1 MKRMGDKGRYDASNQ
16 LRTLVVMQ
24 VLGNSKEFFKPTNKL
39 KDTAGFFTTTKVPD
53 AIINPNNFAQYIL
66 FGGSSAKHN
75 ALTDLQYKRWCMAE
89 VEYQGFKISGGKLM
103 IILPLLGTLGGGI
116 YAGFEFWKDYTDM
129 KQQIQEYVAPD
140 LSGLDKKLDVLK
152 QKMAGVE
159 DSVVKGTDYT
169 RDIKNDLKKDIARL
183 EKVVDSTERRV
194 KKSEQS
200 RRDST
205 ERAESRVRGYITKA
219 DDKARDSITKAED
232 RFDKRREQL
241 RKNMTDLE
249 NRVNSELS
257 ALKKE
262 LDKKIKK
269 ALENPLAKLK

>member
-1 MKRMGDKGRYDASNQ
+1 M
-16 LRTLVVMQ
+16 
-24 VLGNSKEFFKPTNKL
+24 
-39 KDTAGFFTTTKVPD
+39 
-53 AIINPNNFAQYIL
+53 AQ
-66 FGGSSAKHN
+66 
-75 ALTDLQYKRWCMAE
+75 

-169 RDIKNDLKKDIARL
+169 RDIKNDLKKDITRL
-183 EKVVDSTERRV
+183 ENVVDSTERRV

-200 RRDST
+200 MRDST
-205 ERAESRVRGYITKA
+205 ERSESRVRGYITKA

>member
-1 MKRMGDKGRYDASNQ
+1 M
-16 LRTLVVMQ
+16 
-24 VLGNSKEFFKPTNKL
+24 
-39 KDTAGFFTTTKVPD
+39 
-53 AIINPNNFAQYIL
+53 AQ
-66 FGGSSAKHN
+66 
-75 ALTDLQYKRWCMAE
+75 
-89 VEYQGFKISGGKLM
+89 VEYQGFKLSGGKLM
-103 IILPLLGTLGGGI
+103 IILPLLGTLGTGI
-116 YAGFEFWKDYTDM
+116 YAGFEFWKDYTNM

-169 RDIKNDLKKDIARL
+169 RDIKNDLKKDITRL
-183 EKVVDSTERRV
+183 ENVVDSTERRV

-200 RRDST
+200 MRDST
-205 ERAESRVRGYITKA
+205 ERSESRVRGYITKA

>member
-1 MKRMGDKGRYDASNQ
+1 M
-16 LRTLVVMQ
+16 
-24 VLGNSKEFFKPTNKL
+24 
-39 KDTAGFFTTTKVPD
+39 
-53 AIINPNNFAQYIL
+53 AQ
-66 FGGSSAKHN
+66 
-75 ALTDLQYKRWCMAE
+75 
-89 VEYQGFKISGGKLM
+89 VEYQGFKLSGGKLM
-103 IILPLLGTLGGGI
+103 IILPLLGTLGTGV
-116 YAGFEFWKDYTDM
+116 YAGFEFWKDYTNM

-169 RDIKNDLKKDIARL
+169 RDIKNDLKKDITRL
-183 EKVVDSTERRV
+183 ETVVDSTERRV

-200 RRDST
+200 MRDST
-205 ERAESRVRGYITKA
+205 ERSESRVRGYITKA

>member
-1 MKRMGDKGRYDASNQ
+1 M
-16 LRTLVVMQ
+16 
-24 VLGNSKEFFKPTNKL
+24 
-39 KDTAGFFTTTKVPD
+39 
-53 AIINPNNFAQYIL
+53 AQ
-66 FGGSSAKHN
+66 
-75 ALTDLQYKRWCMAE
+75 

-169 RDIKNDLKKDIARL
+169 RDIKNDLKKDITRL
-183 EKVVDSTERRV
+183 EKVVDSTDRMV
-194 KKSEQS
+194 KKSEQ
-200 RRDST
+200 RMRDST
-205 ERAESRVRGYITKA
+205 ERPESRVRGYITKA

>member
-1 MKRMGDKGRYDASNQ
+1 
-16 LRTLVVMQ
+16 
-24 VLGNSKEFFKPTNKL
+24 
-39 KDTAGFFTTTKVPD
+39 
-53 AIINPNNFAQYIL
+53 
-66 FGGSSAKHN
+66 
-75 ALTDLQYKRWCMAE
+75 MAE
-89 VEYQGFKISGGKLM
+89 VEYQGFKISGGKLI

-169 RDIKNDLKKDIARL
+169 RDIKNDLKKDITRL

-200 RRDST
+200 MRDST
-205 ERAESRVRGYITKA
+205 ERSESRVRGYITKA

-262 LDKKIKK
+262 LDKMIKK

>member
-1 MKRMGDKGRYDASNQ
+1 M
-16 LRTLVVMQ
+16 
-24 VLGNSKEFFKPTNKL
+24 
-39 KDTAGFFTTTKVPD
+39 
-53 AIINPNNFAQYIL
+53 AQ
-66 FGGSSAKHN
+66 
-75 ALTDLQYKRWCMAE
+75 

-116 YAGFEFWKDYTDM
+116 YAGFECWKDYTDM

-169 RDIKNDLKKDIARL
+169 RDIKNDLKKDITRL

-200 RRDST
+200 MRDST
-205 ERAESRVRGYITKA
+205 ERSESRVRGYITKA

>member
-1 MKRMGDKGRYDASNQ
+1 M
-16 LRTLVVMQ
+16 
-24 VLGNSKEFFKPTNKL
+24 
-39 KDTAGFFTTTKVPD
+39 
-53 AIINPNNFAQYIL
+53 AQ
-66 FGGSSAKHN
+66 
-75 ALTDLQYKRWCMAE
+75 
-89 VEYQGFKISGGKLM
+89 VEYQGFKLSGGKLM
-103 IILPLLGTLGGGI
+103 IILPLLGTLGTGV

-194 KKSEQS
+194 KKSEQTM
-200 RRDST
+200 RDST
-205 ERAESRVRGYITKA
+205 ERSESRVRGYITKA

>member
-1 MKRMGDKGRYDASNQ
+1 
-16 LRTLVVMQ
+16 
-24 VLGNSKEFFKPTNKL
+24 
-39 KDTAGFFTTTKVPD
+39 
-53 AIINPNNFAQYIL
+53 
-66 FGGSSAKHN
+66 
-75 ALTDLQYKRWCMAE
+75 MAE

-194 KKSEQS
+194 KKSEQTM
-200 RRDST
+200 RDST
-205 ERAESRVRGYITKA
+205 ERSESRVRGYITKA

-232 RFDKRREQL
+232 RFDKRREQI
-241 RKNMTDLE
+241 RNDMTALE
-249 NRVNSELS
+249 TRVTDQLK
-257 ALKKE
+257 ALDKE
-262 LDKKIKK
+262 LNNKIKK
-269 ALENPLAKLK
+269 ALENPLSKLTVK

>member
-1 MKRMGDKGRYDASNQ
+1 MA
-16 LRTLVVMQ
+16 Q
-24 VLGNSKEFFKPTNKL
+24 VESP
-39 KDTAGFFTTTKVPD
+39 
-53 AIINPNNFAQYIL
+53 
-66 FGGSSAKHN
+66 
-75 ALTDLQYKRWCMAE
+75 
-89 VEYQGFKISGGKLM
+89 GFKISGGKLM
-103 IILPLLGTLGGGI
+103 ISLPLLGTLGGGI

-169 RDIKNDLKKDIARL
+169 RDIKNDLKKDITRL

-194 KKSEQS
+194 NKSEQS
-200 RRDST
+200 MRDST
-205 ERAESRVRGYITKA
+205 ERSESRVRGYITKA